1 MPNRRKGRI
10 IYHKKG
16 GRWRIK
22 QRCKSVANAKRAL
35 RLLQGVAH
43 GWRPTGRKARRRR
56 RR

>member
-35 RLLQGVAH
+35 RLLRGVAH
-43 GWRPTGRKARRRR
+43 GWKPTRARRRKR
-56 RR
+56 R

>member
-35 RLLQGVAH
+35 RLLRGVAH

>member
-22 QRCKSVANAKRAL
+22 QRCRSVANAKRAL